1 MGLLDRLSTVI
12 KSNVN
17 DLVSKAED
25 PEKLLNQ
32 AIEDMEADHKKAK
45 QQIIE
50 SLAMQK
56 QIETKLQRAREEAPT
71 WEQKAMAALQAG
83 NEPLARAALEQK
95 GKLDADIRACE
106 ESVKTQSEYV
116 GAVKSSLAMLET
128 KIQEAKKKRDELV
141 ARVQQVKRQQKQ
153 AAALAPGAPVRD
165 AVNETSAFDN
175 FDRMA
180 EKIENLEAR
189 VEAQRE
195 LYAGEAAKEAADQQ
209 LHALS
214 VEDQLAALKSK
225 VAGGSSAAD
234 QLRELKQQPADP
246 VADQLAA
253 LKKKLQDG

>member
-17 DLVSKAED
+17 DIVSKAED

-32 AIEDMEADHKKAK
+32 AIDDMEADHKKAK

-56 QIETKLQRAREEAPT
+56 QIESKIQRAREEAPT

-83 NEPLARAALEQK
+83 NEELARQALEQK
-95 GKLDADIRACE
+95 GKIDADIHACE
-106 ESVKTQSEYV
+106 DTVKTQSEYV
-116 GAVKSSLAMLET
+116 GALKSSLAMLEA

-141 ARVQQVKRQQKQ
+141 RRVQQVKRQQKQ
-153 AAALAPGAPVRD
+153 AAVMQPGAPGRD
-165 AVNETSAFDN
+165 AINETSAFDN

-180 EKIENLEAR
+180 DKIDNLEAQ

-195 LYAGEAAKEAADQQ
+195 LYADEANKAVTSEK

-214 VEDQLAALKSK
+214 VDDQLAALKSK
-225 VAGGSSAAD
+225 LGGGGSAAD
-234 QLRELKQQPADP
+234 QLKELKQKPADP
-246 VADQLAA
+246 VDDRLAE